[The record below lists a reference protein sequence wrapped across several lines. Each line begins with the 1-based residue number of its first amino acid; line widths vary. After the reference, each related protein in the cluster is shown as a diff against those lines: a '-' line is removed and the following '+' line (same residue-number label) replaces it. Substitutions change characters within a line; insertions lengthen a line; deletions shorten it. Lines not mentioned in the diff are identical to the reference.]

1 MSRLNAPRPVPSS
14 MGLDHDAEDIVD
26 DIRGSRVSD
35 GECMDVFTV
44 FERVPSAGS
53 HGELAFDVVDGD
65 AECEAEDSSHPAK
78 IVGRLGASD
87 VQGFTL
93 TLEDYEALVG
103 ALGYELHLHPELV
116 KRVAV

>member
-1 MSRLNAPRPVPSS
+1 MKITAQVVAGKIREYLAHGVSS
-14 MGLDHDAEDIVD
+14 AELVDWAETALIDAE
-26 DIRGSRVSD
+26 
-35 GECMDVFTV
+35 F
-44 FERVPSAGS
+44 
-53 HGELAFDVVDGD
+53 
-65 AECEAEDSSHPAK
+65 EAEDPNHLAR
-78 IVGRLGASD
+78 IVGRLGAAD